1 MWIAHPSLDG
11 HRGDVLKHDVLH
23 FTTETQI
30 TRQPVTQQVYNSK
43 TFMCIWE
50 GKLHFQ
56 KEANWRAKSEWW
68 MMFTVWAS
76 LYLRLMSNSA
86 WELQCHHPVPI
97 YLHWLMMSS
106 ADDLFVSELVWV
118 CLCFISTRLI
128 THLWLRINLTKALAM
143 TPTSALGAKWKYNWA
158 TAITTYRQRERLIM
172 VTAEW
177 TPFFCLEVMCEKVSL
192 SQCW

>member
-1 MWIAHPSLDG
+1 
-11 HRGDVLKHDVLH
+11 
-23 FTTETQI
+23 
-30 TRQPVTQQVYNSK
+30 
-43 TFMCIWE
+43 MCIWE

-56 KEANWRAKSEWW
+56 KEANWGAKCEWW
-68 MMFTVWAS
+68 MMFAV
-76 LYLRLMSNSA
+76 YLRDSA

-106 ADDLFVSELVWV
+106 ADDLFVSGLVWA

-158 TAITTYRQRERLIM
+158 TAITTYRDREREIHYGYGWMNAVFLFRGHVWKGLIAS
-172 VTAEW
+172 VLVNQLQLHFSKW
-177 TPFFCLEVMCEKVSL
+177 RGL
-192 SQCW
+192 

>member
-1 MWIAHPSLDG
+1 MWITYPSLDG
-11 HRGDVLKHDVLH
+11 HCGDVLKHDILH

-30 TRQPVTQQVYNSK
+30 TRETSVTQQVYNSK

-56 KEANWRAKSEWW
+56 KEANWSAKCEWW
-68 MMFTVWAS
+68 MMFAV
-76 LYLRLMSNSA
+76 YLRRENSSA
-86 WELQCHHPVPI
+86 NLPA
-97 YLHWLMMSS
+97 LTN

-143 TPTSALGAKWKYNWA
+143 TPTSAFGAKWKYNWA
-158 TAITTYRQRERLIM
+158 TAITTYRDRERD
-172 VTAEW
+172 
-177 TPFFCLEVMCEKVSL
+177 SL
-192 SQCW
+192 RLRLNEHRFSV